1 MSKEFIKPKQFARAD
16 IVSTDQGFTLSAEQL
31 KDMQELY
38 DGTVGKF
45 STGQLITGKI
55 LEVDGSGVLV
65 DIDYKSN
72 GFIPSYEFPEH
83 ELKALKVG
91 SDIEVMID

>member
-1 MSKEFIKPKQFARAD
+1 MSKEFIKPKQFAHAD
-16 IVSTDQGFTLSAEQL
+16 LIASEQDFTLNEQQL
-31 KDMQELY
+31 KEMQELY

-55 LEVDGSGVLV
+55 LEVDTNGVLV

-72 GFIPSYEFPEH
+72 GFVPAY
-83 ELKALKVG
+83 
-91 SDIEVMID
+91 